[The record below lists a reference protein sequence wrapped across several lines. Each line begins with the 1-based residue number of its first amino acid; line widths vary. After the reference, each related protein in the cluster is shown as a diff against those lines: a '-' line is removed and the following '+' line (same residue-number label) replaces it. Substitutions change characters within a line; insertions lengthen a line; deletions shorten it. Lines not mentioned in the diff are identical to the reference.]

1 MAETVAGDIAMIG
14 RLSAVPS
21 ILEIVSATTG
31 LRFAAVARV
40 TEDSWT
46 ACAVL
51 DKIGFGLTVGDEL
64 EVTTTLCHEIR
75 AIHTPIVI
83 EKASEDLVY
92 RGHPTPRIYGFE
104 SYLSVPI
111 IRRSGEMFGTICALD
126 PLPAKLRDGKI
137 LEMVQLHA
145 ELIAA
150 QIDVE
155 EQLVQ
160 SHTALASA
168 VETAALR
175 EQFIAVLGHDLRNPL
190 FSIISGMRLL
200 ERGPAVERSPAILRQ
215 MQQSATRMSGLIDDI
230 LDFARGRLGGGIPVE
245 RREVDD
251 LGRRLDEV
259 VAELQA
265 SHPGRVIRSRIDLPG
280 RVHCDPGRIGQLL
293 SNLLANA
300 LVHGAHD
307 RPVEVRAGRE
317 DGNFILAVTNR
328 GPVIPPST
336 MARMFLPYHR
346 PAAGAPQQGLGLGL
360 YIASEIARSHGGEI
374 TVRSTEETG
383 TTFTVTCPTGA

>member
-215 MQQSATRMSGLIDDI
+215 MQQSATRMSRGDGWAAASRWSGGKWTTWAAGSTKWSRSCRLPIRAGSSGAGSTCPAGSTAI
-230 LDFARGRLGGGIPVE
+230 PAGSGSSFPTCWPTPWFMARTT
-245 RREVDD
+245 
-251 LGRRLDEV
+251 
-259 VAELQA
+259 
-265 SHPGRVIRSRIDLPG
+265 SRSRS
-280 RVHCDPGRIGQLL
+280 GQ
-293 SNLLANA
+293 
-300 LVHGAHD
+300 
-307 RPVEVRAGRE
+307 AGR
-317 DGNFILAVTNR
+317 
-328 GPVIPPST
+328 
-336 MARMFLPYHR
+336 MATSFWP
-346 PAAGAPQQGLGLGL
+346 
-360 YIASEIARSHGGEI
+360 
-374 TVRSTEETG
+374 
-383 TTFTVTCPTGA
+383 

>member
-1 MAETVAGDIAMIG
+1 MAETVAADIAMIG

-21 ILEIVSATTG
+21 ILEIVSAMTG

-40 TEDSWT
+40 TKDSWT

-51 DKIGFGLTVGDEL
+51 DKIGFGLTVGGEL

-75 AIHTPIVI
+75 ATHVPIVI
-83 EKASEDLVY
+83 EKASEDLAY
-92 RGHPTPRIYGFE
+92 CSHPTPRMYGFE
-104 SYLSVPI
+104 SYISVPI
-111 IRRSGEMFGTICALD
+111 IRRSGEVFGTICALD
-126 PLPAKLRDGKI
+126 PLPAKLRDGKT
-137 LEMVQLHA
+137 LEMVQLYA

-150 QIDVE
+150 QIEVE
-155 EQLVQ
+155 EQLAQ

-200 ERGPAVERSPAILRQ
+200 ERGPATERSPAVLRQ

-265 SHPGRVIRSRIDLPG
+265 SHPGRVILSRIDLPG

-307 RPVEVRAGRE
+307 QPVEVEAGRA
-317 DGNFILAVTNR
+317 DGNFTLAVTNR
-328 GPVIPPST
+328 GPIIPPST
-336 MARMFLPYHR
+336 MARMFQPYQR
-346 PAAGAPQQGLGLGL
+346 PGVGTPQQGLGLGL

-374 TVRSTEETG
+374 TVRSSAEAG